1 MAKFQF
7 SVGPWNVHSGADAY
21 GPATRSEIDRDEKI
35 RKFAEMGFSAIQ
47 FHDDDAIPNI
57 NQYNEEQ
64 IKEKAKEL
72 RKYLD
77 SLNLKTEFVAPR
89 LWMDPHTKDGGFT
102 SPYEEDYE
110 YAMWRA
116 YRSIDIANILGAP
129 MIVLWLA
136 REGTLCAESKSP
148 VWATNRLVESIH

>member
-1 MAKFQF
+1 MKGLEEKIMAKFQF

-64 IKEKAKEL
+64 IKEKAK
-72 RKYLD
+72 
-77 SLNLKTEFVAPR
+77 
-89 LWMDPHTKDGGFT
+89 
-102 SPYEEDYE
+102 
-110 YAMWRA
+110 
-116 YRSIDIANILGAP
+116 
-129 MIVLWLA
+129 
-136 REGTLCAESKSP
+136 
-148 VWATNRLVESIH
+148 